1 MQIDILTCQPDVFSS
16 PLETCILKRAQQKKL
31 VTINIHNL
39 RDFSA
44 DKHRKTDDYPY
55 GGGSGMVM
63 MAQPFADCIEQLQEK
78 QQYDEI
84 IFLTPDGELFTQ
96 TIANELSLKPALM
109 ILAGR
114 YKGIDQR
121 IRDNYVTREISIG
134 DYVLSGGELP
144 AIVVIDTLVRLLPG
158 ALGDEVSALSDSFQ
172 TNLLDPPHYTR
183 PENFRGW
190 KVPPVLLSGNTA
202 KIEAWRDT
210 QALEK
215 TQKRRPDL
223 LKKEEN

>member
-31 VTINIHNL
+31 VTINIYNL

-44 DKHRKTDDYPY
+44 NKHRKTDDYPY

-63 MAQPFADCIEQLQEK
+63 MAQPFADCIEHLQEK

-121 IRDNYVTREISIG
+121 IRDNYVTRELSIG

-144 AIVVIDTLVRLLPG
+144 AIVVIDTIVRLLPG

-190 KVPPVLLSGNTA
+190 KVPSVLLSGNTA
-202 KIEAWRDT
+202 KIETWRDT